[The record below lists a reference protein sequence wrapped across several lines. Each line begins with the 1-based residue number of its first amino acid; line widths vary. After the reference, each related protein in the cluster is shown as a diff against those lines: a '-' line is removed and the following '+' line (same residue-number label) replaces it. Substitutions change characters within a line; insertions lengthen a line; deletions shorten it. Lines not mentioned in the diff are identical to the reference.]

1 MKKKGMMDRSKKREE
16 IEKFIY
22 IYIYI
27 YIFKKRK
34 KKKTYI
40 RYSDCA

>member
-27 YIFKKRK
+27 YLKKGKKRK
-34 KKKTYI
+34 HI
-40 RYSDCA
+40 

>member
-27 YIFKKRK
+27 YIYLKKGKKRK
-34 KKKTYI
+34 HI
-40 RYSDCA
+40 